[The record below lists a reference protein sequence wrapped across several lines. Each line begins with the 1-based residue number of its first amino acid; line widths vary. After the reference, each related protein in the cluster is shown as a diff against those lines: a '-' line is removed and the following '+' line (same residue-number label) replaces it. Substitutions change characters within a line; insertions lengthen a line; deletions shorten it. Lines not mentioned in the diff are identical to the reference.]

1 MLPFSFS
8 FFFSFLAILRGFDDV
23 WESRNDISGANSRE
37 GPVGSRCS
45 GAWGLMFAAI
55 SVSIMPSLIRTSVHC
70 LCVCNNLK
78 LELS

>member
-45 GAWGLMFAAI
+45 GAWGFDVCGNI
-55 SVSIMPSLIRTSVHC
+55 SL
-70 LCVCNNLK
+70 NNAK
-78 LELS
+78 PDPNVRALSMCM